1 MSSRL
6 VIKDAARQLIGR
18 LISALFGFIT
28 IKIMTPYL
36 GPLRYGDYSTILKY
50 FAIWTALAD
59 LWLYVLAVKRLWVI
73 KEEDPDPEQKQLKT
87 EYGKYVGTRVII
99 MVAIYTLAL
108 VVAYFLPVYTT
119 NPYLIRGLPF
129 GMIFSAS
136 VMFAGI
142 QQLPLQLFWR
152 MEQLS
157 ITLITARIF
166 QILILVPVVY
176 IFYKNPDFSQTTT
189 LTIIVFCLILFSV
202 VWSWIG
208 QNIEIHIRA
217 NKILPLRIIYDR
229 AFTKTIIKDNR
240 RYGIGYFLSSFHT
253 LIVLLFLGW
262 FFPTTG
268 GNDYSWVWALSLS
281 LIEILLIIPQALGNS
296 LLHKIAPYTEIN
308 KRKSMWS
315 LMLMV
320 IWIWWLAAI
329 NFAAFSTPMI
339 RFISGEKFLGVRTN
353 LHQRWSD
360 QVLPF
365 LGIVLFA
372 SFIKQIY
379 NYLFVSV
386 EKQNFLLRINL
397 FGVVLGTS
405 IWIPLI
411 QKRGLAWGAATQLM
425 IELMFMF
432 GWMRIAKTHKID
444 VIFEKWIFPRVIA
457 ILIWTGIVWYIIN
470 QYVQFNTR
478 KLLWILVIFNGI
490 VALIS
495 LPTLKKI
502 AKKLAIE
509 NWEYDE
515 MTL

>member
-18 LISALFGFIT
+18 WISALFWFIT

-59 LWLYVLAVKRLWVI
+59 LWLYVLAVKRLGVI
-73 KEEDPDPEQKQLKT
+73 KDKDPDPEQKQLKT
-87 EYGKYVGTRVII
+87 EYGKFVGTRVII
-99 MVAIYTLAL
+99 MVAIYTIAI
-108 VVAYFLPVYTT
+108 VVAYLLPVYTS
-119 NPYLIRGLPF
+119 NPYLIRWLPL

-142 QQLPLQLFWR
+142 QQLPLQLFWK

-176 IFYKNPDFSQTTT
+176 IFYKTPDFSHLSTFS
-189 LTIIVFCLILFSV
+189 IIAFCLILFSV
-202 VWSWIG
+202 VGSGIG
-208 QNIEIHIRA
+208 QNIEIHLRA
-217 NKILPLRIIYDR
+217 NRILPLRIIFDR
-229 AFTKTIIKDNR
+229 SFTKAIIKENR
-240 RYGIGYFLSSFHT
+240 KYGISYFLSSFHT

-262 FFPTTG
+262 FFPTSG
-268 GNDYSWVWALSLS
+268 GNDYAWVWALALS
-281 LIEILLIIPQALGNS
+281 LIEILLIIPGALGNS
-296 LLHKIAPYTEIN
+296 LLHKIASYTEIN

-320 IWIWWLAAI
+320 VWIWGIAAI
-329 NFAAFSTPMI
+329 NFAVFATPI
-339 RFISGEKFLGVRTN
+339 IKFIAGEKFLWTYAN
-353 LHQRWSD
+353 ALNRWSN

-372 SFIKQIY
+372 SFIKQVY
-379 NYLFVSV
+379 NYLFVAV

-397 FGVVLGTS
+397 FGVIIGTS
-405 IWIPLI
+405 LWVPMI
-411 QKRGLAWGAATQLM
+411 QKRWLAWGAATQLM
-425 IELMFMF
+425 IEIMFMIWWF
-432 GWMRIAKTHKID
+432 RIAQSHKIQ
-444 VIFEKWIFPRVIA
+444 VIFENNLLWKVIS
-457 ILIWTGIVWYIIN
+457 ILGITGIIGYIIN
-470 QYVQFNTR
+470 YYIVFSVWWFLGIAT
-478 KLLWILVIFNGI
+478 VFNGL
-490 VALIS
+490 VVLVS

-502 AKKLAIE
+502 ARRLAIE
-509 NWEYDE
+509 NWENE
-515 MTL
+515 EITI